1 MQSLTIAYLADYYSP
16 GMGYVENMLPK
27 WFVRAGHRVH
37 VLASEFNVYGTDPN
51 YRNFA
56 ELLGPARE
64 SPGTLAVDGYWVH
77 RLPTHVIG
85 SYVCLHGLGSLLR
98 RLKPDVIQ
106 AGAAAGLNT
115 FRAAAAAL
123 ALRIPFFTACHQAP
137 FLAKAYAF
145 NLGAAPLR
153 GLWYRFT
160 RTLPGAMVA
169 RGTVRCY
176 VPNDGCAISATK
188 LYGVPP
194 AKVAVTGL
202 ASDTEL
208 FYPVES
214 LESERER
221 KELRSRLGFEESE
234 VVCIYTGQL
243 DDRKQPMLLARA
255 VAGLRQQ
262 GLPFRALFIGGGPVA
277 ESLAATPGCMVLG
290 WKKHCELPPFYR
302 ACDISVWPA
311 LGSISMY
318 DAAACGLPFVVP
330 QHLTDRD
337 IARGNSVVF
346 RDNDLQDL
354 QRALRELLQPDRRRQ
369 LGHAGA
375 HLVRTRYSW
384 RILAE
389 QRLRDYVE
397 AVQRYRSR
405 RIGIPTGP

>member
-1 MQSLTIAYLADYYSP
+1 MIKVAFVADYYSI
-16 GMGYVENMLPK
+16 GMGYIENMLPK
-27 WFVRAGHRVH
+27 WMARLGARVE
-37 VLASEFNVYGTDPN
+37 VLTSVYNVYGTHEN
-51 YRNFA
+51 YASF
-56 ELLGPARE
+56 EGFLGPPKTHPRVFEA
-64 SPGTLAVDGYWVH
+64 DGYTVR
-77 RLPTHVIG
+77 RLPTAVINHYIYLKAFG
-85 SYVCLHGLGSLLR
+85 STLDEI
-98 RLKPDVIQ
+98 KPDVVQ
-106 AGAAAGLNT
+106 VGAAAGLNT
-115 FRAAAAAL
+115 FQAAL
-123 ALRIPFFTACHQAP
+123 YAMRRCIPIFTACHQAP
-137 FLAKAYAF
+137 FLAKPGTF
-145 NLGAAPLR
+145 DLRAAPVR
-153 GLWYRFT
+153 GLLYRLT
-160 RTLPGAMVA
+160 RTWPGALVA
-169 RGTVRCY
+169 KASVCCY
-176 VPNDGCAISATK
+176 APNDGCATAATR
-188 LYGVPP
+188 LYGVPRC
-194 AKVAVTGL
+194 KVKITGL

-208 FYPVES
+208 FHPIES
-214 LESERER
+214 PEDELERT
-221 KELRSRLGFEESE
+221 ELRARFGFGASDL
-234 VVCIYTGQL
+234 VCVYTGQL

-405 RIGIPTGP
+405 RIGIPTGA